1 MSVSSYAEQGL
12 APLRDLLTSDR
23 VNEVVINPDGAVFVE
38 HADAAHM
45 APASHVEMSER
56 AIRDLG
62 SHLAGE
68 TGNALGE
75 DHPIVSGRVNV
86 FGADMRV
93 QVVVPPAVER
103 GVSLSIRKYVSHVLE
118 ADAIGFVAGG
128 QMDLEGKRRER
139 QRSLAADIEAGDL
152 PSLFRRVVDQRL
164 NILVSGGT
172 SSGKTT
178 IARALLAMAD
188 ADERLVTIE
197 DAVELRP
204 THANTVALVASRRAD
219 SDRTA
224 GKLLQSALRMRPDRL
239 VLGEIRGAEAYDFL
253 EAINTGHPGSI
264 TTVHADSPE
273 LALERMALMV
283 MQTGVRLSRADV
295 IEYAR
300 RTIDMI
306 VQVGRR
312 DGKRGV
318 LEISLPANERS
329 TATGSLYA
337 VQAGKPRHLERSAR
351 SRYPQREILPN
362 S

>member
-1 MSVSSYAEQGL
+1 MNAPLPVRLGGVPDAGPQDPVSSYAEQGL
-12 APLRDLLTSDR
+12 APLRELLTSDR
-23 VNEVVINPDGAVFVE
+23 VNEVVINPDGGIFVE
-38 HADAAHM
+38 HADASHM
-45 APASHVEMSER
+45 TKAICIEMSEH
-56 AIRDLG
+56 AIRTVG
-62 SHLAGE
+62 GHLAGE

-75 DHPIVSGRVNV
+75 DHPIVSGRVHV

-118 ADAIGFVAGG
+118 PDAIGFVAGG
-128 QMDLEGKRRER
+128 QIDLAEERRER
-139 QRSLAADIEAGDL
+139 QRTIAAHIESGDL
-152 PSLFRRVVDQRL
+152 PSLFRQAVNDRL

-178 IARALLAMAD
+178 VARALLALAHP
-188 ADERLVTIE
+188 DERLVTIE

-204 THANTVALVASRRAD
+204 THANTVSLVADRRKG
-219 SDRTA
+219 SDRSA
-224 GKLLQSALRMRPDRL
+224 SKLMHSALRMRPDRL

-264 TTVHADSPE
+264 TTIHADSPT

-300 RTIDMI
+300 STIDVI

-318 LEISLPANERS
+318 LEVAL
-329 TATGSLYA
+329 LA
-337 VQAGKPRHLERSAR
+337 VA
-351 SRYPQREILPN
+351 
-362 S
+362 